1 METKLMVLPPEVK
14 ELASQVSEKKQ
25 LEVQTVL
32 NQIFSGTS
40 KWEKQVNEIEV
51 KDINDIMSID
61 LANVARKNAKD
72 ARLDA
77 EKIFNLKRSEVQE
90 QMRDYKLEDALWLK
104 SKQIM
109 QIKFKAIEENAKY
122 KADFVKRHEEE
133 QRELRTQLRLEKIQ
147 KFDPEIS
154 RIEIEFLSDEM
165 FNIMFLG
172 LEKKYNDEIEAEKQ
186 AEKERIERQR
196 KEENYYERLKF
207 IAPYSDFN
215 PTFELLMETTED
227 KFQELLKDLIAQKK
241 DYDIEQEKIRLENER
256 LKKEAEKKEA
266 QRIAKEKADKIKA
279 DRLKSIEEEKA
290 AKLKAENEVKIKA
303 EQQKAAKLAKELQD
317 KKDEQIRK
325 ENERLAKIESE
336 ASKGDSEKVKD
347 LISDLTELK
356 TKYTFKSKKN
366 QAILCD
372 VSSLLEKII
381 NHINK

>member
-1 METKLMVLPPEVK
+1 MEAKLMVLPPEVK
-14 ELASQVSEKKQ
+14 ELALQVSEEKQ

-77 EKIFNLKRSEVQE
+77 EKIFDLKRSEVQE
-90 QMRDYKLEDALWLK
+90 QMRGYKLEDALWLK

-109 QIKFKAIEENAKY
+109 QIKFKAIEETAKY
-122 KADFVKRHEEE
+122 KSDFVKRHETE
-133 QRELRTQLRLEKIQ
+133 QRELRTELRLEKIQ
-147 KFDPEIS
+147 KFDPEIN

-165 FNIMFLG
+165 FNIMFSG
-172 LEKKYNDEIEAEKQ
+172 LEKIYNDKIEAEKQ
-186 AEKERIERQR
+186 AEKERIEKQR
-196 KEENYYERLKF
+196 KEENYYERLRF

-215 PTFELLMETTED
+215 PTFELLMDTPED
-227 KFQELLKDLIAQKK
+227 KFQELLRDLIAQKK
-241 DYDIEQEKIRLENER
+241 AYDIEQEKIRLENER

-266 QRIAKEKADKIKA
+266 QRIAKEKADKIEA
-279 DRLKSIEEEKA
+279 DRLKAIEDKKA
-290 AKLKAENEVKIKA
+290 AKLKEENEAKIKA
-303 EQQKAAKLAKELQD
+303 EQEKANELAKELQN
-317 KKDEQIRK
+317 KKDEEIAK
-325 ENERLAKIESE
+325 ENERLVKIEAE
-336 ASKGDSEKVKD
+336 ANKGDFEKVKD
-347 LISDLTELK
+347 LISDLTDLK

-366 QAILCD
+366 QAMICD
-372 VSSLLEKII
+372 VSGLLEKII